1 MNFTTRSARVIER
14 NDGSII
20 LSNDVGLASVSAT
33 MVDWLDHW
41 ADRDP
46 DRCFIAEKNASG
58 AWSTFS
64 YGAARAAAR
73 EKAALLLGAGADAR
87 HPLAILSGNSIAHAQ
102 IALGAMYVGVPVAP
116 ISPGY
121 ALLSSDFDKLSS
133 VFETLD
139 AAAVYVE
146 RAAPF
151 ERALTHLVGRFKL
164 ALLSG
169 EEEAQEPFD
178 AGMVAARR
186 SQVGPD
192 TVAKILFTSGST
204 GAPKGVINTHRMWA
218 SNQEQLRHAWPFL
231 ADAPP
236 VLLDWLPWNHT
247 FGGNHNFGLVLRNG
261 GTLYIDDGKATE
273 AGIRATAANLLQ
285 VSPNLYF
292 NVPKGFDLLV
302 PLLKGSEAVRRSFFK
317 NLRAI
322 KSAAAAL
329 PAHLRDE
336 LLALSRNELGRP
348 VPVLNGWG
356 ATETAPS
363 MTLTP
368 EDSVVAGSI
377 GLPLPGGEV
386 KLVPL
391 ARAES
396 GRFELRVRG
405 PNVFAGY
412 WRRDDRQEQ
421 IFDNEGFYRI
431 GDIGCFADP
440 MDRSQGLA
448 FAGRTAEEFK
458 LLTGTWVQVNA
469 VRLATIQAL
478 APLAQDV
485 AVAGEN
491 RDFIVVLV
499 FLNWDAC
506 RRLASC
512 DANAD
517 LAELV
522 GRPELVAAVKAG
534 LSRAAQLGG
543 GSSTFARRAIL
554 QVEPPSFD
562 QGEIT
567 DKGQLNQANVLRQRS
582 AAVTAAY
589 ADVPGRNVVCVH
601 P

>member
-1 MNFTTRSARVIER
+1 V
-14 NDGSII
+14 
-20 LSNDVGLASVSAT
+20 
-33 MVDWLDHW
+33 
-41 ADRDP
+41 
-46 DRCFIAEKNASG
+46 
-58 AWSTFS
+58 
-64 YGAARAAAR
+64 
-73 EKAALLLGAGADAR
+73 AAL
-87 HPLAILSGNSIAHAQ
+87 
-102 IALGAMYVGVPVAP
+102 
-116 ISPGY
+116 
-121 ALLSSDFDKLSS
+121 
-133 VFETLD
+133 
-139 AAAVYVE
+139 
-146 RAAPF
+146 
-151 ERALTHLVGRFKL
+151 
-164 ALLSG
+164 
-169 EEEAQEPFD
+169 
-178 AGMVAARR
+178 RR
-186 SQVGPD
+186 QVGPD

-218 SNQEQLRHAWPFL
+218 TNQEQLRHAWPFL
-231 ADAPP
+231 ADTAP

-273 AGIRATAANLLQ
+273 AGIQATAANLLE

-302 PLLKGSEAVRRSFFK
+302 PLLKGNETVRRSFFK

-336 LLALSRNELGRP
+336 LLVLSDHEVGKR

-368 EDSVVAGSI
+368 EDSVVAHSI

-396 GRFELRVRG
+396 GKYEMRVRG

-412 WRRDDRQEQ
+412 WRRDDLHEQ
-421 IFDNEGFYRI
+421 IFDDEGFYRI

-458 LLTGTWVQVNA
+458 LLTGTWVQANA
-469 VRLATIQAL
+469 VRMATIDAL

-499 FLNWDAC
+499 FPNWDAC

-512 DANAD
+512 DASVDRAD
-517 LAELV
+517 LVEC
-522 GRPELVAAVKAG
+522 PEIVAAVKAG
-534 LSRAAQLGG
+534 LARAAQVGG

-554 QVEPPSFD
+554 QIEPPSFD

-567 DKGQLNQANVLRQRS
+567 DKGHLNQANVLRHRS
-582 AAVTAAY
+582 AAVAAAY
-589 ADVPGRNVVCVH
+589 AAEPDDNVICL
-601 P
+601 